1 MTPPPAAPAPAQRPD
16 PSHPSNRSNAQ
27 SLSSTMEEVF
37 SVKDVSRLFGLSES
51 RIRYWAQTGFIS
63 PSVRRGN
70 RRYYSFSD
78 LIGIKVARDLLEAG
92 LTLQRVRK
100 NLQSLRSL
108 LPDVDRPLS
117 RLRVMSDGDRMWVQA
132 EDATFDAASGQL
144 QLSLHTGALQDDVV
158 RILDLARP
166 SRQPAAPPAEEPRR
180 EVTRRPHQEAYRWFV
195 EGLSKDDDPQTLSEA
210 MDAYRRALELDP
222 SLAAAHT
229 NLGIAHHRRGEP
241 REARRHF
248 ERALALDPDLSEA
261 RYNLANLYDEEGE
274 LELAIAEYRRVV
286 LTAPD
291 FADGHFNLA
300 LALEKVGSRVQAAE
314 HFRRYLALTGETD
327 TVWSR
332 LARGHLEFL
341 EGAARGDAP
350 GDAQGD
356 APGDAQGAA
365 QGDAQ
370 GAAQGDAQGA
380 AQGDAQG
387 NAQGDGETDGQS
399 EARGD
404 DHAPAISFD
413 PDRLPEDP
421 PF

>member
-1 MTPPPAAPAPAQRPD
+1 
-16 PSHPSNRSNAQ
+16 
-27 SLSSTMEEVF
+27 MEEVF

-63 PSVRRGN
+63 PSVRKGN

-92 LTLQRVRK
+92 LSLQRVRK
-100 NLQSLRSL
+100 NLQSLRAL
-108 LPDVDRPLS
+108 LPDVERPLS
-117 RLRVMSDGDRMWVQA
+117 RLRVRSDGDRMWVQA

-144 QLSLHTGALQDDVV
+144 RLDLDTGALQDEVV

-166 SRQPAAPPAEEPRR
+166 PRQRAAPPPAQHRQERN
-180 EVTRRPHQEAYRWFV
+180 RRPHQEAYRWFL
-195 EGLSKDDDPQTLSEA
+195 EGLASDEDPETLDEA

-229 NLGIAHHRRGEP
+229 NLGIAHYRRGHL
-241 REARRHF
+241 REARRQF

-286 LTAPD
+286 LTASQ
-291 FADGHFNLA
+291 FADGHYNLA
-300 LALEKVGSRVQAAE
+300 LALVKVGSRVQAAA
-314 HFRRYLALTGETD
+314 HFRRYLRLSGEQD

-332 LARGHLEFL
+332 LARSHLEFL
-341 EGAARGDAP
+341 EGEAD
-350 GDAQGD
+350 
-356 APGDAQGAA
+356 
-365 QGDAQ
+365 
-370 GAAQGDAQGA
+370 
-380 AQGDAQG
+380 
-387 NAQGDGETDGQS
+387 EHDGQQDDGAGAG
-399 EARGD
+399 EARDPLQPSPG
-404 DHAPAISFD
+404 FD
-413 PDRLPEDP
+413 PDALPEEP